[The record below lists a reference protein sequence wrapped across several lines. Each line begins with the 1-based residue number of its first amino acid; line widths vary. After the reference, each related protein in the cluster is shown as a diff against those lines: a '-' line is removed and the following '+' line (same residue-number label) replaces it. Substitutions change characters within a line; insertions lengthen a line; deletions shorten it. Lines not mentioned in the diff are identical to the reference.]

1 MTRPIAQKPTKTS
14 WQSRALSRRFTKKA
28 ASQTYAPPL
37 IQKSNAGKSV
47 IGSHVEHVFADQQ
60 SEKGPFVR
68 TIGITR
74 ATMRIG
80 LSNIVYNMSRFLF
93 LERLNGSAWP
103 SSGRQ
108 FSIRSKRRS
117 KTTLR
122 TKKQVA
128 KSLKTRAS
136 ASTNSSLSPPGLI
149 SKFFPKIAPFP
160 PPMSVNFY

>member
-1 MTRPIAQKPTKTS
+1 MLKSQQRLHGKAGLCLEGSQKKPHLKPM
-14 WQSRALSRRFTKKA
+14 
-28 ASQTYAPPL
+28 PPL
-37 IQKSNAGKSV
+37 IQKSYAGKSV
-47 IGSHVEHVFADQQ
+47 IGSRVEHVFADQQ

-103 SSGRQ
+103 SSGQQ
-108 FSIRSKRRS
+108 FPIRSKRRS

-122 TKKQVA
+122 TKNQVA

-136 ASTNSSLSPPGLI
+136 ASTNSSSSPSGLI
-149 SKFFPKIAPFP
+149 RKFFHKLPPPP
-160 PPMSVNFY
+160 PPMSANLYYRT

>member
-1 MTRPIAQKPTKTS
+1 MP
-14 WQSRALSRRFTKKA
+14 RR
-28 ASQTYAPPL
+28 
-37 IQKSNAGKSV
+37 IQKSYARKSV
-47 IGSHVEHVFADQQ
+47 TGSRVEHVFADQQ

-93 LERLNGSAWP
+93 LKRLNASAWS

-108 FSIRSKRRS
+108 FPIRSKRRS

-122 TKKQVA
+122 TKNQVA
-128 KSLKTRAS
+128 KSLKIRAS
-136 ASTNSSLSPPGLI
+136 ASTNSSSSPPGLI
-149 SKFFPKIAPFP
+149 RKFFHKLP
-160 PPMSVNFY
+160 PPHPLCPLISIIGHRGEAPKTTSKALYEACSTDLRL